1 MPVDDLWYLRKRHPQ
16 TGERLPSKRYGRGKR
31 WRVRWVDPQTGRTQT
46 AMFDKK
52 AHAERQDAN
61 VHADISR
68 GAYIDPN
75 AGKVTFA
82 EYAEKWRAEQLHRD
96 STADAVKRAFRLH
109 INPILG
115 ARPMA
120 ELRPS
125 HLRGWVKDRSEVLAP
140 STLHLHYSYIA
151 SMCRAAVADKV
162 IGSTPCV
169 KVRLPEIERE
179 DRFVPTPKQVHALAD
194 ELFDRYRAVPYVA
207 AGCGLRPSEI
217 FGLEVEHVDFENG
230 EIEVVQQLKQL
241 AGQRPQLAKLKTRTS
256 RRTVE
261 LPEVTASALK
271 RHLEAFP
278 PQVTM
283 IDDTTDPRNPVRRPA
298 RLLFATVT
306 GLPVTR
312 SNWSPVM
319 RSAVKRAKLPSGLGL
334 HGLRH
339 YFATLLIHSGASV
352 KTVQLA
358 LGHSSPTITLN
369 SYTHEWPDAVD
380 RTRALVDAALGSAPW
395 ID

>member
-1 MPVDDLWYLRKRHPQ
+1 MPVDDLWYLRKRDPQ
-16 TGERLPSKRYGRGKR
+16 TGERLPSQRHGRGKR
-31 WRVRWVDPQTGRTQT
+31 WRVRWVDPQSGRTQT
-46 AMFDKK
+46 ALFDKK
-52 AHAERQDAN
+52 AQAERHDAN

-68 GAYIDPN
+68 GAYVDPN
-75 AGKVTFA
+75 AGKITVA
-82 EYAEKWRAEQLHRD
+82 EYSEEWRKEQLHRD
-96 STADAVKRAFRLH
+96 STADLVKRAFRLH

-115 ARPMA
+115 SRPMA
-120 ELRPS
+120 DLRPS
-125 HLRGWVKDRSEVLAP
+125 HLRSWVKERSGVLAP
-140 STLHLHYSYIA
+140 STVHLHYSYIA

-169 KVRLPEIERE
+169 KVRLPDIEHG
-179 DRFVPTPKQVHALAD
+179 DRFIPTPEQVHAVAE
-194 ELFDRYRAVPYVA
+194 ELFERYRAVPYTA

-217 FGLEVEHVDFENG
+217 FGLELEHVDFENR
-230 EIEVVQQLKQL
+230 EIDVVQQLKQL
-241 AGQRPQLAKLKTRTS
+241 SGQPPQLAKLKTRTS

-261 LPEVTASALK
+261 LPEVTAAALK
-271 RHLEAFP
+271 RHVDEFP
-278 PQVTM
+278 PQVTVINDM
-283 IDDTTDPRNPVRRPA
+283 TDPRNPIRRPA
-298 RLLFATVT
+298 RLLFTTTT

-319 RSAVKRAKLPSGLGL
+319 RSAVKRAGLPGGLGL

-369 SYTHEWPDAVD
+369 VYTHEWPDAVD
-380 RTRALVDAALGSAPW
+380 RTRTLVDAALGTVPR
-395 ID
+395 IG